1 VRLPAAIYVKS
12 ARFGANDAMK
22 ESIIVGSNVRDV
34 IDIVIADD
42 TGGIKA
48 TVIDAAGKPYDAA
61 TVVLV
66 PDESTGTTVAYY
78 KTGTSDSAG
87 SIAIKGIPPGDYTL
101 FAWEYIDAGAGTIW
115 TLFAS
120 KMPNG
125 VAVTIDPGRE
135 VDVRIRAAE
144 PK

>member
-1 VRLPAAIYVKS
+1 
-12 ARFGANDAMK
+12 
-22 ESIIVGSNVRDV
+22 
-34 IDIVIADD
+34 
-42 TGGIKA
+42 
-48 TVIDAAGKPYDAA
+48 
-61 TVVLV
+61 VLV
-66 PDESTGTTVAYY
+66 PDEKHRDDSAYY

-101 FAWEYIDAGAGTIW
+101 FAWEYIDAGAWYNLDFIRQQ
-115 TLFAS
+115 
-120 KMPNG
+120 MPNG